1 MPPDEDALLDRLR
14 TRGREDEATIE
25 RRFAEARS
33 EMATARECGAY
44 DAFIVN
50 DDLERATTEL
60 VASIRAHGHK
70 DVRAL
75 DTLDTLPDIIR
86 DIAQPGDMI
95 VCLGAGNIT
104 QWAHD
109 LPAQLRARRAGRE
122 EVANG
127 VG

>member
-1 MPPDEDALLDRLR
+1 MEGLRHHGHRAVQALERPDRL
-14 TRGREDEATIE
+14 A
-25 RRFAEARS
+25 
-33 EMATARECGAY
+33 
-44 DAFIVN
+44 VVV
-50 DDLERATTEL
+50 DDLAR
-60 VASIRAHGHK
+60 
-70 DVRAL
+70 
-75 DTLDTLPDIIR
+75 
-86 DIAQPGDMI
+86 PGDMI